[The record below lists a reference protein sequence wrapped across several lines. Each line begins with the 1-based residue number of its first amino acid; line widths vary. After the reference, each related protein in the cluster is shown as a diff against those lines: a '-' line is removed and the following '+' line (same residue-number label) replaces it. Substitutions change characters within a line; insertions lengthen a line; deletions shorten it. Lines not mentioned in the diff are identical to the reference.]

1 MTLFRLLLTSVF
13 ALSTTLVQAQIAQA
27 QPQNEPET
35 LKIAVASNFTFAMK
49 ALIETFEQNT
59 GHSVVASYGSSGKI
73 FAQIQHGAPFQVFF
87 SADQAKPI
95 ALETAHKKAGFSV
108 PNSRFTYAI
117 GALALWS
124 SKSDLI
130 TDGASVLSSDKFN
143 KLAFANPKLAPYGAA
158 AVQVLEQL
166 KLVKSTRSKWV
177 QGENIAQTYQFVSTG
192 NADLGFIAL
201 SQLKQAELKQAQ
213 LEQTQ
218 LRQDQ
223 QEQPSQISLGSS
235 WIVPQS
241 FYSPIKQDAIL
252 LKRGERSE
260 AAKALISFVQSNEG
274 KRIIESYGYTT
285 PSHSMV
291 DEPQL
296 LDQQFQV
303 DQ

>member
-95 ALETAHKKAGFSV
+95 ALETAHEKTGFSV

-130 TDGASVLSSDKFN
+130 TDGANVLSSDKFN
-143 KLAFANPKLAPYGAA
+143 KLALANPKLAPYGAA

-166 KLVKSTRSKWV
+166 KLVKSTRSRWV
-177 QGENIAQTYQFVSTG
+177 QGENIAQTYQFVSTS
-192 NADLGFIAL
+192 NADLGFVAL
-201 SQLKQAELKQAQ
+201 SQLKQAQLKQA
-213 LEQTQ
+213 Q

-223 QEQPSQISLGSS
+223 QEQPNQISLGSS

-296 LDQQFQV
+296 LDQQFHV